1 MVYIIVLKKEY
12 LYHGFI
18 AWRYWYSI
26 WLLHYSKLVIKF
38 IKICNKKSFLC
49 RSNFVMRYINGL
61 IFNPI
66 LIDKHV
72 SCSILYTANNFVQEN
87 LQCDSCEDLLSTA
100 IAKYREKWNFP
111 KDRVSSNSLILWH
124 IDWQESCRLHFINR
138 IQCFV
143 IPMITLSFDFMTF
156 INGYH
161 NLKKQIELVIF

>member
-1 MVYIIVLKKEY
+1 
-12 LYHGFI
+12 
-18 AWRYWYSI
+18 
-26 WLLHYSKLVIKF
+26 
-38 IKICNKKSFLC
+38 
-49 RSNFVMRYINGL
+49 MRYINGL

-100 IAKYREKWNFP
+100 IARYREKWNFP

-161 NLKKQIELVIF
+161 NQIELVILNLIVVRLWIIVLISKWSKWLFQNINYVMRRDW